1 MRVKRGFTSK
11 RRHNA
16 MLKEA
21 QGFRGR
27 RKSCYKLAKDAV
39 QRAWKFSYR
48 DRKVRKRD
56 FRALWNIRINAAA
69 RELGLSYSRFI
80 CGLKSAGVE
89 VNRKVLADL
98 AVSDPAAFAAVA
110 DQAKTALR
118 DRLATTE
125 S

>member
-1 MRVKRGFTSK
+1 MRVKRGFASK

-16 MLKEA
+16 VFKAA

-69 RELGLSYSRFI
+69 RELGLSYSRFV
-80 CGLKSAGVE
+80 CGLKAAGVE

-98 AVSDPAAFAAVA
+98 AISDPAAFALIAE
-110 DQAKTALR
+110 QAKQGLLESA
-118 DRLATTE
+118 ATRE
-125 S
+125 V